1 MNTFLCLAFV
11 ISLAGSVAAPVGAVL
26 FKSYQDERR
35 RIEAGEEPMYLPE
48 TTEQLYEPP
57 KYRHPEVV
65 EESEED
71 NRPKKI
77 LGLPVAV
84 ALNNSVERGGGQTNS
99 RELLWQ
105 LLERHEDGWLLDL
118 LQCPVL
124 IWGAQGS
131 YKSYFAA
138 FLALTRKVL
147 FGHGL
152 ELNDPHLELNKQEAW
167 KALLATGIPAYG
179 AYGDYGAIARR
190 IQAFYQRI
198 KDATCDKPWYTPIFD
213 EVSDY
218 TLEEAVKALSQM
230 LLRKCISS
238 TRKQHEAPL
247 LIAHN
252 NTQEMTGGSTGTHKS
267 QKEGIIE
274 LHLFSRRKKGKFIPT
289 FKGELSGLPDENGQ
303 FRILTITLDPR
314 WMSADFLLE
323 VFPELIAHSLT
334 EQQRRDRQI
343 LEADNDSINWLID
356 QMRGHKASRT
366 PPLTPET
373 ELETDAAL
381 SPEDE
386 TVSNE
391 EGQPGQAVSRRLVD
405 FWMPGTVSK
414 FFSDTSETELFK
426 AVKAAAIEGQ
436 KAREIIRGVLKCTKS
451 ELDSDRHYSHVGKP
465 LFAYL
470 IRRYGDSKLI
480 EQFADFWEDNK

>member
-1 MNTFLCLAFV
+1 MNTFVCLAFV

-35 RIEAGEEPMYLPE
+35 RIESGEPPTYLPY
-48 TTEQLYEPP
+48 TEEIYEPP
-57 KYRHPEVV
+57 KPRHPEVV
-65 EESEED
+65 EESESD

-84 ALNNSVERGGGQTNS
+84 ALNNPVERGEGQTNS
-99 RELLWQ
+99 RELLWK

-147 FGHGL
+147 FGHEL
-152 ELNDPHLELNKQEAW
+152 ELNDPHLELNKEEAW

-179 AYGDYGAIARR
+179 AYGDYGAIGRR

-198 KDATCDKPWYTPIFD
+198 KDATPDKPWYTPIFD

-252 NTQEMTGGSTGTHKS
+252 NTQKMTGGSTGTHKS

-274 LHLFSRRKKGKFIPT
+274 LHLFSRREKGKFIPT

-303 FRILTITLDPR
+303 FRILPITLEPR
-314 WMSADFLLE
+314 WMSAEFLLE
-323 VFPELIAHSLT
+323 VLPELIAHSLT

-356 QMRGHKASRT
+356 QMRGQKASRT

-391 EGQPGQAVSRRLVD
+391 KGQPGQAAGERLVD

-414 FFSDTSETELFK
+414 YFPHPPETELFEQ
-426 AVKAAAIEGQ
+426 VKAAAIEGQ

-451 ELDSDRHYSHVGKP
+451 EPLSDRHYTNVGKP

-480 EQFADFWEDNK
+480 EQFADFLESNK

>member
-1 MNTFLCLAFV
+1 VNTFLCIAFV

-35 RIEAGEEPMYLPE
+35 RIESGEPPTYLPY
-48 TTEQLYEPP
+48 TEEIYEPP
-57 KYRHPEVV
+57 KHRHPEVV

-84 ALNNSVERGGGQTNS
+84 ASSNPLKVRQTEQTNS
-99 RELLWQ
+99 HELLWQ
-105 LLERHEDGWLLDL
+105 LLERHEGGWLLDL
-118 LQCPVL
+118 LQCPIL

-138 FLALTRKVL
+138 FLALTRKIL
-147 FGHGL
+147 FGHEL

-179 AYGDYGAIARR
+179 AYGDYGAIACR

-198 KDATCDKPWYTPIFD
+198 KDATPDKAWYTPIFD

-218 TLEEAVKALSQM
+218 TLEDAVKSLSQM

-238 TRKQHEAPL
+238 TRKQNEAPI

-274 LHLFSRRKKGKFIPT
+274 LHLFSRREKGKFFPT
-289 FKGELSGLPDENGQ
+289 FKGELSGLPDKNGQ
-303 FRILTITLDPR
+303 FRILPITLDPR
-314 WMSADFLLE
+314 WMNPEFLLE
-323 VFPELIAHSLT
+323 FFPELKTKFQT
-334 EQQRRDRQI
+334 EKQQRDRGI

-356 QMRGHKASRT
+356 QFRSGLQPGETVHNPEPPQRDDEPLNQPDNNNHSGSGNASPSRFT
-366 PPLTPET
+366 PLELTKNQVLRLIRELRT
-373 ELETDAAL
+373 ELNQT
-381 SPEDE
+381 
-386 TVSNE
+386 
-391 EGQPGQAVSRRLVD
+391 
-405 FWMPGTVSK
+405 
-414 FFSDTSETELFK
+414 
-426 AVKAAAIEGQ
+426 
-436 KAREIIRGVLKCTKS
+436 EIIERLWQVKKGGS
-451 ELDSDRHYSHVGKP
+451 EAWKKAHAEFKQLTEGENS
-465 LFAYL
+465 
-470 IRRYGDSKLI
+470 
-480 EQFADFWEDNK
+480 

>member
-1 MNTFLCLAFV
+1 MNTFVCLAFV
-11 ISLAGSVAAPVGAVL
+11 ISLASSVAAPVGAVL

-35 RIEAGEEPMYLPE
+35 RIESGEPPTYLPY
-48 TTEQLYEPP
+48 TEEIYEPP
-57 KYRHPEVV
+57 LHRHPEVV
-65 EESEED
+65 EESGED

-84 ALNNSVERGGGQTNS
+84 ALNNSVERGEGQTNS
-99 RELLWQ
+99 RELLWK

-147 FGHGL
+147 FGHEL

-179 AYGDYGAIARR
+179 TYGDYGAIGRR

-198 KDATCDKPWYTPIFD
+198 KDATEDKPWYTPIFD

-274 LHLFSRRKKGKFIPT
+274 LHLFSRREKGKFIPT

-303 FRILTITLDPR
+303 FKILPITLDPR
-314 WMSADFLLE
+314 WMSAEFLLE

-334 EQQRRDRQI
+334 EQQRINRQI

-381 SPEDE
+381 SPEEE

-391 EGQPGQAVSRRLVD
+391 EGQPGQALSGRPVD
-405 FWMPGTVSK
+405 FWMPETVSK
-414 FFSDTSETELFK
+414 YFPHPPETELFL
-426 AVKAAAIEGQ
+426 AVRAAAIEGQ
-436 KAREIIRGVLKCTKS
+436 TAREIIRGVLKCTKS
-451 ELDSDRHYSHVGKP
+451 ESDSERHYSHVGKP

-470 IRRYGDSKLI
+470 IRRYGDSKLM
-480 EQFADFWEDNK
+480 EQFADFLEDNK

>member
-1 MNTFLCLAFV
+1 MNTFLCIAFV

-35 RIEAGEEPMYLPE
+35 RIESGEPPTYLPY
-48 TTEQLYEPP
+48 TEEIYEPP

-65 EESEED
+65 EESGED
-71 NRPKKI
+71 NRQKKI

-84 ALNNSVERGGGQTNS
+84 ALNNSVERGRRQTNS

-105 LLERHEDGWLLDL
+105 LLERHEGGWLLDL

-147 FGHGL
+147 FAHEL

-198 KDATCDKPWYTPIFD
+198 KDATSDKPWYTPIFD

-218 TLEEAVKALSQM
+218 TLEEAVKSLSQM

-238 TRKQHEAPL
+238 TRKQHEAPV

-274 LHLFSRRKKGKFIPT
+274 LHLFSRREKGKFVPT

-303 FRILTITLDPR
+303 FKILPITLDPR
-314 WMSADFLLE
+314 WMSAEFLLE
-323 VFPELIAHSLT
+323 VFPELIAPNQTS
-334 EQQRRDRQI
+334 QQRIDRQI

-356 QMRGHKASRT
+356 QMRGQKASGT
-366 PPLTPET
+366 PPLTPNT

-386 TVSNE
+386 TVPSDFRQS
-391 EGQPGQAVSRRLVD
+391 GQSPDGRLVD
-405 FWMPGTVSK
+405 FFLPGTVSK
-414 FFSDTSETELFK
+414 YFPETSETELFL
-426 AVKAAAIEGQ
+426 AVRAAALEGQ

-451 ELDSDRHYSHVGKP
+451 EPLSERHYSHVGKP

-470 IRRYGDSKLI
+470 IRRYGDEKLI
-480 EQFADFWEDNK
+480 EQFADFLEENK